1 MIELRGIRKSFGQK
15 EVLKGVDL
23 VIPTGSTTC
32 VIGKSG
38 SGKSVL
44 LKHIV
49 GLLHAD
55 AGTVL
60 IDGKNVD
67 EISRKD
73 LFELRR
79 KIGYVFQGAALFDSL
94 SVFDNVVISLVE
106 HGERSEKVLESE
118 ARRVLSSVGLLPDL
132 SEEGSPVFAREYQ
145 ILRNKKPSDLSG
157 GMRKR
162 VGVARALVG
171 SPDYIFYDE
180 PTTGLDPVT
189 SQQIDDLIGDLAS
202 KLKVTSL
209 VITHDMFSIFNI
221 ADNVAM
227 LVDGVVRFQGDVPA
241 LRECADEEVVDF
253 LSRYVAEGF

>member
-1 MIELRGIRKSFGQK
+1 MIELKGIKKAFGEK
-15 EVLKGVDL
+15 EVLRGVDL
-23 VIPTGSTTC
+23 TIPTGSTTC

-55 AGTVL
+55 AGTVV
-60 IDGKNVD
+60 IDGMD
-67 EISRKD
+67 IETIHRKE
-73 LFELRR
+73 LFELRK

-94 SVFDNVVISLVE
+94 TVFENVVISLVE
-106 HGERSEKVLESE
+106 HGIKDTETLESE
-118 ARRVLSSVGLLPDL
+118 ARRVLSSVGLIPDL
-132 SEEGSPVFAREYQ
+132 SEDGTPAYEREYQ
-145 ILRNKKPSDLSG
+145 MLRDKKPSSLSG
-157 GMRKR
+157 GMKKR

-189 SQQIDDLIGDLAS
+189 SQQIDDLIGELAQ
-202 KLKVTSL
+202 KLNVTSL

-241 LRECADEEVVDF
+241 LRACEDEAVVDF